1 MTKLLVKAQYDY
13 IAGHLRY
20 GCAEAE
26 VDKDEWEKMT
36 PEEQKEYLYDVG
48 EIVDVDYEIDDYG
61 DLGEMEVTEL

>member
-48 EIVDVDYEIDDYG
+48 
-61 DLGEMEVTEL
+61 